1 MEGRIR
7 SPWGLALGL
16 PFKHQGLHKALRP
29 QLRFLQDPAA
39 LGGHISRKSPLI
51 TLDNLVAKSPASL
64 LGNPL
69 PTQSFGPGWDK
80 GHTVSPGGEGSR
92 GWRKVA
98 LLATQGPIQPG
109 AWLSR
114 AGWLGPAAVTAFPDL
129 GVTAV
134 GLGWMGG
141 RAGSSFR
148 GTGWGPAETPVET
161 WQARALPLCHVD
173 YPTCAPSRGTR
184 CP

>member
-51 TLDNLVAKSPASL
+51 TLDDVVAKSPASL